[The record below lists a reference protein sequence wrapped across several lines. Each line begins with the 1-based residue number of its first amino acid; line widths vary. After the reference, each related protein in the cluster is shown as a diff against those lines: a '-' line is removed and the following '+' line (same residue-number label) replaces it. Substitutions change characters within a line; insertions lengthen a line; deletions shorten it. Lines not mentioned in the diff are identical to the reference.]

1 MWAVEWFM
9 EQSIH
14 WINDPA
20 TDPAYIKAVRRHLTD
35 VLHLL
40 EV

>member
-1 MWAVEWFM
+1 M
-9 EQSIH
+9 EQAVR

-20 TDPAYIKAVRRHLTD
+20 TDLGYIKVVRRHLTD

-40 EV
+40 EI